1 MDYAVR
7 TKDLTK
13 TIQGREVVSQVSL
26 HIKQG
31 EVYGF
36 LGPNGAGKSTIMK
49 MLTNMIKPT
58 QGSITIFGKPLLPN
72 SFDYLTRIGSMIEYP
87 IFYEKMTALEN
98 LELHCEY
105 MGYHN
110 KKAIKEALEWV
121 GLENVETL
129 KPKDFSLGMR
139 QRLCVAR
146 AIITKPELLIL
157 DEPING
163 LDPAGIKSM
172 RKLFNILNKE
182 YGMTIL
188 VSSHII
194 GEIEQIADTI
204 GVIKNGKLI
213 EEATMDSIKAKNTD
227 YLELV
232 TNNQRKA
239 AFVLH
244 NKLNMNNLKVIDDEV
259 IRIYDTAITPS
270 QITKTLIVEDI
281 DVESMTKKQTS
292 LEEYF
297 IKKVGLEKINH

>member
-72 SFDYLTRIGSMIEYP
+72 SYDYLTRIGSMIEYP

-172 RKLFNILNKE
+172 RRLFNILNKE

-244 NKLNMNNLKVIDDEV
+244 NKLNMNNLKVIDDDV
-259 IRIYDTAITPS
+259 IRIYDTAILPS

>member
-1 MDYAVR
+1 
-7 TKDLTK
+7 
-13 TIQGREVVSQVSL
+13 
-26 HIKQG
+26 
-31 EVYGF
+31 
-36 LGPNGAGKSTIMK
+36 
-49 MLTNMIKPT
+49 
-58 QGSITIFGKPLLPN
+58 
-72 SFDYLTRIGSMIEYP
+72 
-87 IFYEKMTALEN
+87 MTALEN

>member
-72 SFDYLTRIGSMIEYP
+72 SYDYLTRIGSMIEYP

-121 GLENVETL
+121 GLENVETM

-281 DVESMTKKQTS
+281 DVESMTKKQT
-292 LEEYF
+292 
-297 IKKVGLEKINH
+297 

>member
-1 MDYAVR
+1 MDYAVL

-72 SFDYLTRIGSMIEYP
+72 SYDYLTRIGSMIEYP

-121 GLENVETL
+121 GLENVETM

>member
-121 GLENVETL
+121 GLENVEAM

-172 RKLFNILNKE
+172 RRLFNILNKE

-244 NKLNMNNLKVIDDEV
+244 NKLNMNNLKVIDDDV
-259 IRIYDTAITPS
+259 IRIYDTAILPS

-281 DVESMTKKQTS
+281 DVESITKKQTS

>member
-72 SFDYLTRIGSMIEYP
+72 SYDYLTRIGSMIEYP

>member
-13 TIQGREVVSQVSL
+13 TIQGREVVSLVSL

-121 GLENVETL
+121 GLENVEAM

-172 RKLFNILNKE
+172 RRLFNILNKE

-244 NKLNMNNLKVIDDEV
+244 NKLNMNNLKVIDDDV
-259 IRIYDTAITPS
+259 IRIYDTAILPS

-281 DVESMTKKQTS
+281 DVESITKKQTS

>member
-121 GLENVETL
+121 GLENVETM

-172 RKLFNILNKE
+172 RRLFNILNKE

-244 NKLNMNNLKVIDDEV
+244 NKLNMNNLKVIDDDV
-259 IRIYDTAITPS
+259 IRIYDTAILPS

>member
-72 SFDYLTRIGSMIEYP
+72 SYDYLTRIGSMIEYP

-121 GLENVETL
+121 GLENVETM

-163 LDPAGIKSM
+163 LDPDGIKSM